1 MEKNPLTFRHLLFDL
16 DGTLVQYRDVPVTLS
31 FLKRALQKLTQH
43 GGLFR
48 ALKLMRIVRKS
59 LLQVSQGEPLDR
71 KAARTLS
78 RELGVSE
85 EQAEAILWET
95 VLEIFPKLEKYF
107 KPMPG
112 AREFL
117 EWASS
122 RYSLRLATNPVWP
135 LEIIEM
141 RVRWAGIDPKI
152 FKEVTHVRRMHATK
166 PHPDYY
172 AQILREA
179 HLVAGECLLVGNDPI
194 NDLSAT
200 KVGISVFLLRDL
212 KKLRNY
218 PKRSRRAQAWAGTYD
233 HLRSLLT
240 EE

>member
-1 MEKNPLTFRHLLFDL
+1 MEKNPLNFKHLLLDL
-16 DGTLVQYRDVPVTLS
+16 DGTLVKYRDVPVTLS
-31 FLKRALQKLTQH
+31 FLKRALQKLSQH
-43 GGLFR
+43 GGLFQ

-59 LLQVSQGEPLDR
+59 LRQVSQGDPLDQQ
-71 KAARTLS
+71 AARTLA
-78 RELGVSE
+78 RELGISE
-85 EQAEAILWET
+85 EQAAAILWET

-117 EWASS
+117 EWARE

-135 LEIIEM
+135 VEIIEM
-141 RVRWAGIDPKI
+141 RVRWAGLDPKI
-152 FKEVTHVRRMHATK
+152 FAEVTHVRRMHATK

-179 HLVAGECLLVGNDPI
+179 RLEPSSCLLIGNDSL

-212 KKLRNY
+212 KKLRVY
-218 PKRSRRAQAWAGTYD
+218 PKRPGRAQAWAGTYVQ
-233 HLRSLLT
+233 LRELLGN
-240 EE
+240 